1 MPTLFLLAE
10 ARVVKSKVLTLVR
23 PIKQYKTTLFV
34 SPLKQELKKGMPIG
48 AEKTGLPFSAGRYIA
63 GWTRPGSSCQSIK
76 ISIREIAWFRGT
88 DWPSFGWLMTKLGS
102 L

>member
-23 PIKQYKTTLFV
+23 PIKQYTTTFFV

-48 AEKTGLPFSAGRYIA
+48 LVPSIQKASEMRVLLYKTFMLWGFV
-63 GWTRPGSSCQSIK
+63 
-76 ISIREIAWFRGT
+76 
-88 DWPSFGWLMTKLGS
+88 
-102 L
+102 